1 MEINEQTNNQINS
14 DEALLLSQRV
24 DVNSAIP
31 LTSQILRIAVYDEFK
46 AYEAYSKIIE
56 KFGLV
61 QPFVNI
67 KEAEAVHYG
76 ALIRL
81 MEKYQVEVPINNW
94 YDKIEV
100 PNTLIE
106 CCEMGVAG
114 EISNIAMYNNLLLHT
129 LEDDIKDVLFR
140 LQAASFN
147 NHLPTFR
154 NCVLTHYNSTDSTN
168 IGSINQE
175 NIMEK
180 LGEYQV
186 LIDDIMSGNIDENLI
201 SKIFSKLNLTMASG
215 AVFGGAIIALLNNY
229 MPKTNQKEEE

>member
-1 MEINEQTNNQINS
+1 M
-14 DEALLLSQRV
+14 
-24 DVNSAIP
+24 
-31 LTSQILRIAVYDEFK
+31 
-46 AYEAYSKIIE
+46 
-56 KFGLV
+56 
-61 QPFVNI
+61 
-67 KEAEAVHYG
+67 
-76 ALIRL
+76 
-81 MEKYQVEVPINNW
+81 
-94 YDKIEV
+94 
-100 PNTLIE
+100 
-106 CCEMGVAG
+106 
-114 EISNIAMYNNLLLHT
+114 
-129 LEDDIKDVLFR
+129 LFR

>member
-1 MEINEQTNNQINS
+1 MEINQEINI
-14 DEALLLSQRV
+14 DEALLISQRV
-24 DVNSAIP
+24 DINSPIP
-31 LTSQILRIAVYDEFK
+31 IISQVLRIAVYDEFK
-46 AYEAYSKIIE
+46 AYETYSKIIE

-94 YDKIEV
+94 YSKIEV
-100 PNTLIE
+100 QNTLIE

-114 EISNIAMYNNLLLHT
+114 EINNIAMYNNLLLHT

-154 NCVLTHYNSTDSTN
+154 NCVLAHYNGANSSN
-168 IGSINQE
+168 GASISQE

-180 LGEYQV
+180 FGEYQV
-186 LIDDIMSGNIDENLI
+186 LIDDIMSGNIDENSI

-215 AVFGGAIIALLNNY
+215 AVFGGAIIALLNNH
-229 MPKTNQKEEE
+229 MSKNNLNEQE

>member
-1 MEINEQTNNQINS
+1 METNI
-14 DEALLLSQRV
+14 DEALLISGRV
-24 DVNSAIP
+24 DVNSNIP
-31 LTSQILRIAVYDEFK
+31 IITQILRIAVYDEFK
-46 AYEAYSKIIE
+46 AYETYTKIIE

-76 ALIRL
+76 ALIQL
-81 MEKYQVEVPINNW
+81 MQKYNIEVPINNW
-94 YDKIEV
+94 TTKIIEI

-114 EISNIAMYNNLLLHT
+114 EINNIAMYNNLLAYT
-129 LEDDIKDVLFR
+129 SEPDIKDVLFK

-147 NHLPTFR
+147 NHLPAFR
-154 NCVLTHYNSTDSTN
+154 NCVINHYNNQN
-168 IGSINQE
+168 IPNLNQE

-186 LIDDIMSGNIDENLI
+186 LLNDIMSGNIDENSI
-201 SKIFSKLNLTMASG
+201 SKIFSKLNLSMVSG
-215 AVFGGAIIALLNNY
+215 VVLGGAIVALLNSY
-229 MPKTNQKEEE
+229 MTKNNNQEEE